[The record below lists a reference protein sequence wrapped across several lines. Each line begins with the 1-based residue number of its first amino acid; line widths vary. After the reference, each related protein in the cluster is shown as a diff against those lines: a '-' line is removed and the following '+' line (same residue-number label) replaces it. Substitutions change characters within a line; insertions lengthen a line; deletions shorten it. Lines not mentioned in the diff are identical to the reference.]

1 MTCMVKDCNNPDIR
15 TFKVV
20 MTMEK
25 TGLDETHDVR
35 CCSEHEKAFEAL
47 YGKKDRFVN

>member
-1 MTCMVKDCNNPDIR
+1 MTCMVKGCSNPDIR
-15 TFKVV
+15 TYKVV

-25 TGLDETHDVR
+25 TGKDEIHDVR

-47 YGKKDRFVN
+47 YGKKDRFYN